1 MIMDF
6 IIMDY
11 IMDYLGYKYI
21 KNVYWG
27 YVVHIWL
34 SILMTQFYI
43 I

>member
-21 KNVYWG
+21 KTFIEVM
-27 YVVHIWL
+27 L
-34 SILMTQFYI
+34 YI
-43 I
+43 FGCLF